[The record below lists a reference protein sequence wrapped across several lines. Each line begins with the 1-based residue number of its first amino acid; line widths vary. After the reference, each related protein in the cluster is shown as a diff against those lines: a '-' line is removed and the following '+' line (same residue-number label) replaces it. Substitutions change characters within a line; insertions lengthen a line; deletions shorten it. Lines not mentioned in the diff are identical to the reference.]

1 MDCAF
6 LDLDI
11 SVSPTEARHQ
21 FIVISRDVNY
31 TCALAGL
38 AQNFLDHVV
47 MFLWPVNRSPQR
59 PDVDHVAHDVERIEI
74 GLAEK
79 IQKRGGVAAARAQVR
94 VGYPRRAIAL
104 WS

>member
-1 MDCAF
+1 MDCVF
-6 LDLDI
+6 LNLDI

-31 TCALAGL
+31 TRTLASF

-47 MFLWPVNRSPQR
+47 VLLWPVSCAPQG
-59 PDVDHVAHDVERIEI
+59 PDVDQVPHDVERIEI

-79 IQKRGGVAAARAQVR
+79 IQERGGVAAARAQVR
-94 VGYPRRAIAL
+94 VGYPRGAIAL

>member
-1 MDCAF
+1 MDCVF
-6 LDLDI
+6 LDLNI
-11 SVSPTEARHQ
+11 SVSPAEARHQ

-31 TCALAGL
+31 TCAFAGL

-47 MFLWPVNRSPQR
+47 MFLWPVNRPSQR
-59 PDVDHVAHDVERIEI
+59 PDIDQVAHDVERIEV

-79 IQKRGGVAAARAQVR
+79 IQKRGGIAAARAQVR
-94 VGYPRRAIAL
+94 VGYPRGAIAL

>member
-1 MDCAF
+1 MDCVF

-31 TCALAGL
+31 ACALAGF
-38 AQNFLDHVV
+38 AQNFLDHIVV
-47 MFLWPVNRSPQR
+47 LLWPVSDAPQR
-59 PDVDHVAHDVERIEI
+59 PDVDQIAHDVESVEI

-79 IQKRGGVAAARAQVR
+79 IQKRGGVTAARAQVR
-94 VGYPRRAIAL
+94 VGYPRGAITL
-104 WS
+104 SC